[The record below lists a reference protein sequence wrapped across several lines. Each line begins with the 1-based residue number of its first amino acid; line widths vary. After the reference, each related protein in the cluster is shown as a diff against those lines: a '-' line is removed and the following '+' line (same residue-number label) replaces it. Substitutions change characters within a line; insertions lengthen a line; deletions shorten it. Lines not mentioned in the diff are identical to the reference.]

1 MTQQIKML
9 PAPRYLVKRTPANIV
24 KAYKNDLSETGDA
37 PDKTN
42 TRPSKPKY
50 RKQKDPPFSAKVKR
64 RWSDTKSKVKR
75 RLGMYTFL
83 EPMPLG
89 IYLDM
94 VI

>member
-1 MTQQIKML
+1 ML
-9 PAPRYLVKRTPANIV
+9 PPPSYLVKRTPANIV
-24 KAYKNDLSETGDA
+24 RAYKNDLPETGHA
-37 PDKTN
+37 PNEPRTK
-42 TRPSKPKY
+42 PSKPKY
-50 RKQKDPPFSAKVKR
+50 KKQNSQPFSAKVKR

-89 IYLDM
+89 LYLDM